1 MPSCYTEPGRPVYR
15 CDTSQRRS
23 KKCSSCEHRVSFRF
37 GWSKFVR
44 LSGYKQRRDFRLRVR
59 IWADAP
65 DHPAMRPSSSSGFA
79 SRPTTSHSIRSAS
92 RFSQRPSSALSHRP
106 GSSLSQRPTSRL
118 SQRPPSRHAQRFA
131 PQLRKLVENV
141 TSISADDEEDFEDAC
156 DLALRTLETNRY
168 TGLRVNLDEVE
179 ARIEGFIEKAQIK
192 GQDVMATA
200 LSETQARLKRTV
212 REASATTDEP
222 LVRESLLP
230 DHIHFLVS
238 WSEIHGDS
246 F

>member
-1 MPSCYTEPGRPVYR
+1 
-15 CDTSQRRS
+15 
-23 KKCSSCEHRVSFRF
+23 
-37 GWSKFVR
+37 
-44 LSGYKQRRDFRLRVR
+44 
-59 IWADAP
+59 
-65 DHPAMRPSSSSGFA
+65 MRPSSSSGFA
-79 SRPTTSHSIRSAS
+79 SRPSTSHSIRSAS

-141 TSISADDEEDFEDAC
+141 TGISADDEEEDFEDAC

-168 TGLRVNLDEVE
+168 TGLRVSLDEVE

-200 LSETQARLKRTV
+200 LSETQARLKTTV

-230 DHIHFLVS
+230 DQIHFLVS
-238 WSEIHGDS
+238 RSEIHGDS